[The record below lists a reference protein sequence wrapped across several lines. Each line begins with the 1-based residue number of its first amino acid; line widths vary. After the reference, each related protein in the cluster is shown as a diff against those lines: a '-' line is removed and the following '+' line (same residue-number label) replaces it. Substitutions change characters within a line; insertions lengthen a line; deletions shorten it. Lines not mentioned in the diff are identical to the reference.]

1 MQMELGNNLLYLT
14 SKSFVVKLNKL
25 LVNQVQMSKWWT
37 EKKCFF
43 RASFAITHN
52 QDTGHSC
59 LLNAFVYEIE
69 SSFFRNTKKSYND
82 SGFKF
87 QTFPTVSYFACPSFI
102 AMVIKDIPVSQI

>member
-52 QDTGHSC
+52 QDTGH
-59 LLNAFVYEIE
+59 
-69 SSFFRNTKKSYND
+69 
-82 SGFKF
+82 
-87 QTFPTVSYFACPSFI
+87 
-102 AMVIKDIPVSQI
+102 